1 MVDEIKEILDFKENA
16 DYKRLSCDEI
26 KVLRDYITN
35 LQEERDSFEKELDE
49 EDITYYIDE
58 LLEERRI
65 NQEDL
70 KYIDELNERIEKAVE
85 ELELWK
91 PKNKVIQLEIELL
104 LNILRGD
111 KE

>member
-1 MVDEIKEILDFKENA
+1 MEIKEILEFKENA

-35 LQEERDSFEKELDE
+35 LQEE
-49 EDITYYIDE
+49 
-58 LLEERRI
+58 LEEEKRI

-70 KYIDELNERIEKAVE
+70 KYIDELNERIDKAVE
-85 ELELWK
+85 Y
-91 PKNKVIQLEIELL
+91 IQTNEGYSQLSGIWEFYDDTDDL
-104 LNILRGD
+104 LNILNG